1 MNKAQADLGEMSTS
15 IGFET
20 NVRAS
25 DEKTCL
31 VKPKNEKQA
40 EPLGLYKF
48 KEETMSLSRQRFDPD
63 QPCKCG
69 HP

>member
-1 MNKAQADLGEMSTS
+1 MRVVRLPKKIRSGAGLMNKAQADLGEMSTS

-31 VKPKNEKQA
+31 VKPKN
-40 EPLGLYKF
+40 
-48 KEETMSLSRQRFDPD
+48 
-63 QPCKCG
+63 
-69 HP
+69 